1 MRSSVIYRLFY
12 LCGITKRLQVV
23 EARTGV
29 LEDSEVDTN
38 AVWDL
43 SGCP

>member
-1 MRSSVIYRLFY
+1 MRSSVIYQFFY
-12 LCGITKRLQVV
+12 LCGITQGLQVV

-29 LEDSEVDTN
+29 LEDSEVGTN